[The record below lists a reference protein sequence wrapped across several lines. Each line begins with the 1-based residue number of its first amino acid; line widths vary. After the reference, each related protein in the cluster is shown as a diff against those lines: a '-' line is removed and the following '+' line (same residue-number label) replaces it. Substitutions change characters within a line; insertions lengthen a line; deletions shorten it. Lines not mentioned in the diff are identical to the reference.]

1 MIVLYD
7 FLNNKKIFLFN
18 NEVDSK
24 LNMLKHFGTDD
35 HQYNLILF
43 EHVFNVQLMTDVSLL
58 DDYISK
64 ARKELHM
71 SWLLASN
78 TYLYLDL
85 ANMRINSTNHRWINT
100 DYNDLISMLL
110 LEYYYHNGIEVYLFI
125 TS

>member
-18 NEVDSK
+18 NEVYSK

-43 EHVFNVQLMTDVSLL
+43 EHVFNHQLMTDVSLL

-64 ARKELHM
+64 ARKNLYISLMLE
-71 SWLLASN
+71 SN
-78 TYLYLDL
+78 MYLFLDL
-85 ANMRINSTNHRWINT
+85 ANMRINGTEHRWIDT

-110 LEYYYHNGIEVYLFI
+110 FEYNYHNGIDVHLFI

>member
-7 FLNNKKIFLFN
+7 ILNNKKILLDN

-64 ARKELHM
+64 AIKKSHISLM
-71 SWLLASN
+71 LGGN
-78 TYLYLDL
+78 MYLFLDL
-85 ANMRINSTNHRWINT
+85 ANMRINGTEHRWIDT

-110 LEYYYHNGIEVYLFI
+110 LEYNYHNGMEVYLFI